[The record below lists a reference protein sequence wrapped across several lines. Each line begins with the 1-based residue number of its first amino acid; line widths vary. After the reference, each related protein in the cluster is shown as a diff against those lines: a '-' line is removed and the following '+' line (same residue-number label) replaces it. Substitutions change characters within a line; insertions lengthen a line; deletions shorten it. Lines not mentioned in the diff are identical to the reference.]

1 MALAIRVDWQSGAVH
16 ADRARIEVGSDGQ
29 LGEDIRRLCSSAQP
43 AANGAVRYR
52 VLQKITFGGHTGE
65 CVIDVNEG
73 RLASVTILFDTI
85 RFFDKSITESK
96 IVRSI
101 AKSAGLTVVS
111 EHPAVAQLEPCAWG
125 VAEFRYDP
133 RQGDLSFEVQFRND

>member
-16 ADRARIEVGSDGQ
+16 ADRTRIEVGSDGQ

-43 AANGAVRYR
+43 AANGAVLYR
-52 VLQKITFGGHTGE
+52 VSEKVTVGGHAGE

-73 RLASVTILFDTI
+73 RLASVTILFETI
-85 RFFDKSITESK
+85 RFFDKGITESK

>member
-29 LGEDIRRLCSSAQP
+29 LGEDIHRLCSPAQP
-43 AANGAVRYR
+43 LKNGAVRYR
-52 VLQKITFGGHTGE
+52 LSQKVTFGGHPAE
-65 CVIDVNEG
+65 CVIDMTEG
-73 RLASVTILFDTI
+73 RLASVTILFDSI
-85 RFFDKSITESK
+85 RFLDASITESK

-101 AKSAGLTVVS
+101 ARSSGLTMVS
-111 EHPAVAQLEPCAWG
+111 EHPAVARLEPCAWG

-133 RQGDLSFEVQFRND
+133 RQGDLSFEMRCRDD